1 MYIAKIS
8 VILLLSVIIIN
19 SCAVYD
25 PGKEQVLPDLAPPKD
40 YNPVFVRDVKDINSW
55 DIQSPQLF
63 VSRIDASSPENVKL
77 YTHLIDRNSVY
88 LTNAAKGDWFKR
100 WCELTIRTGSQTTI
114 IDKFTIREITPAE
127 RVHLAIALVLDHS
140 GSMGADRAYA
150 CQDAVLDFINS
161 KRTDDAIAVIKY
173 DGKVKLES
181 PLTTSASVSNSNF
194 SRNGLEGFGGLTA
207 INDAIINAVRELS
220 KADDKYQRVV
230 AIFTDGFDNSSKIS
244 LDSTI
249 AYAKQNNVIICAI
262 DFGYG
267 INKGY
272 MKQYAEATNG
282 MYQHVYKKDEF
293 KLVFDDIYKRFE
305 NYYLIEFEQP
315 DFGEHLVTIKLCTP
329 KEDISNS
336 FIFNNLPDIGFINL
350 LNVYFDVDKSTIKK
364 ESDKAIKRV
373 AAMMKVYPGIV
384 IELRGHTD
392 STNRTGDPDYNIK
405 LSQSRADAVKSALVK
420 EGIAERRIL
429 TRGFGEHMPKADNTT
444 PEGRAKN
451 RRTEFII
458 LEK

>member
-1 MYIAKIS
+1 
-8 VILLLSVIIIN
+8 
-19 SCAVYD
+19 
-25 PGKEQVLPDLAPPKD
+25 
-40 YNPVFVRDVKDINSW
+40 
-55 DIQSPQLF
+55 
-63 VSRIDASSPENVKL
+63 
-77 YTHLIDRNSVY
+77 
-88 LTNAAKGDWFKR
+88 
-100 WCELTIRTGSQTTI
+100 
-114 IDKFTIREITPAE
+114 
-127 RVHLAIALVLDHS
+127 
-140 GSMGADRAYA
+140 MGTDRAYA

-161 KRTDDAIAVIKY
+161 KRADDAIAVIKY

-181 PLTTSASVSNSNF
+181 PLTTSASVSISNF

-207 INDAIINAVRELS
+207 INDAIISAVRELS
-220 KADDKYQRVV
+220 KADDKYQRIV
-230 AIFTDGFDNSSKIS
+230 AVFTDGFDNSSKIS

-267 INKGY
+267 INIGY
-272 MKQYAEATNG
+272 MKQFSDATNG
-282 MYQHVYKKDEF
+282 IYHHVYKKDEY

-315 DFGEHLVTIKLCTP
+315 DFGEHFVTIKLCAP

-350 LNVYFDVDKSTIKK
+350 LNIYFDVDKSTIKK

-373 AAMMKVYPGIV
+373 AAMMKVYQGIV

-405 LSQSRADAVKSALVK
+405 LSQSCADAVKSALVK

-429 TRGFGEHMPKADNTT
+429 TRGFGEHMPKADNNT